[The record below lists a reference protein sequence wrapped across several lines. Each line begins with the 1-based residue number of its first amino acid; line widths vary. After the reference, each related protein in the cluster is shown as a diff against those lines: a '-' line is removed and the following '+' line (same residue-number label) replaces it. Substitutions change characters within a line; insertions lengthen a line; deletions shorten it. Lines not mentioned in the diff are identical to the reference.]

1 MKILLTCPPMINQ
14 LEKLKDVIKQY
25 EFNIDVPEF
34 TAVMTEEKLCKIIG
48 NYDGWIIGD
57 DPCTEKVI
65 KAGKEGKLKALVK
78 WGVGVD
84 NVDYKACE
92 KYGIP
97 VDNTPAMF
105 GEEVSDI
112 ALNYLLTLTRETH
125 VINSEVRKGNWYKP
139 AGRTLTGRKVALIG
153 FGDIGR
159 CVARKCLAFNLNVF
173 VSDPGFCYNKETS
186 KIKCKYND
194 ELAIPENIQK
204 VKICNSLQE
213 TVTNSDYIIITCSLN
228 KHTKAMINKDVIKL
242 ANKGVI
248 IINVARGPIIVEN
261 DIIELLDKGHI
272 KSVGF
277 DVFEKEPLLQD
288 NKLLNYGQN
297 IYGSHNGSNTIDAVL
312 KTSKL
317 ALNKMDIN
325 IEIWGEIQQ
334 SVHFWEKCENDFSFN
349 N

>member
-14 LEKLKDVIKQY
+14 LEKLKDVIKEY

-112 ALNYLLTLTRETH
+112 
-125 VINSEVRKGNWYKP
+125 VGINQLV
-139 AGRTLTGRKVALIG
+139 
-153 FGDIGR
+153 
-159 CVARKCLAFNLNVF
+159 
-173 VSDPGFCYNKETS
+173 
-186 KIKCKYND
+186 
-194 ELAIPENIQK
+194 EL
-204 VKICNSLQE
+204 
-213 TVTNSDYIIITCSLN
+213 
-228 KHTKAMINKDVIKL
+228 
-242 ANKGVI
+242 
-248 IINVARGPIIVEN
+248 
-261 DIIELLDKGHI
+261 
-272 KSVGF
+272 
-277 DVFEKEPLLQD
+277 
-288 NKLLNYGQN
+288 
-297 IYGSHNGSNTIDAVL
+297 
-312 KTSKL
+312 
-317 ALNKMDIN
+317 
-325 IEIWGEIQQ
+325 
-334 SVHFWEKCENDFSFN
+334 
-349 N
+349 